1 MRMRVLLATG
11 ALAIVPALA
20 GAQRPPA
27 TAAAHRGGGIELSAG
42 GSLFTVDRALN
53 AYLSQPTVRIV
64 NRNPSRFMFGGE
76 VRATYNFSR
85 HLGLSLGSASGN
97 GNGSYVFTPFG
108 ALAYTLDL
116 NRRFSPFIEAGGGL
130 TRFSPYS
137 GVPFL
142 RAGDS
147 TRSAYGAFGGLGVR
161 SMLGRHFALRMAGR
175 MTYAKYSALPSA
187 AYNGTVTL
195 GLSYFLGGR
204 SPRDT
209 DGDGVPDRRDACADT
224 PVGATVDAQGCAL
237 DSDTDAV
244 YDGLDQCPGTPAG
257 ATVDAQ
263 GCALDSDTDGVFD
276 GLDRCPDTPAGVT
289 VDANGCPID
298 SDGDGVPDH
307 RDRCANTP
315 AGTPVDANGCPRDT
329 DNDGVTDNLDRCADT
344 PANARPVDA
353 GGCPLDSDRDGVA
366 DYLDR
371 CANTAAGTQVGAN
384 GCPVRRDADGDG
396 VLDSSDRCP
405 NTPAG
410 SRVDANGCPPAEPT
424 GLPALPDVGQSLV
437 LSAVQF
443 SAAGSRLTGASQTV
457 LDGIAAAI
465 IATPNS
471 RWEVA
476 GHTSSTGTRAGNL
489 QLSQARARAV
499 ARYLISRGV
508 GTGVLTAVGYGSA
521 NPVAPNTTAVGRAQN
536 RRVEIKRLQ

>member
-1 MRMRVLLATG
+1 MRMRVLFAAG

-20 GAQRPPA
+20 GAQEPPA
-27 TAAAHRGGGIELSAG
+27 TAAAHREGGIELTVGAG
-42 GSLFTVDRALN
+42 LFTVDQTLN
-53 AYLSQPTVRIV
+53 TFLSQSTVRIA
-64 NRNPSRFMFGGE
+64 NPDPNWFMFGAE
-76 VRATYNFSR
+76 VRAAYNFSR
-85 HLGLSLGSASGN
+85 HLGLSLGTGI
-97 GNGSYVFTPFG
+97 GNGSGTLLIAPFG
-108 ALAYTLDL
+108 ALTYTFDL
-116 NRRFSPFIEAGGGL
+116 NRKFSPFIEVGGGV
-130 TRFSPYS
+130 TRFSAYA
-137 GVPFL
+137 FAL
-142 RAGDS
+142 AGAPDHRVTS
-147 TRSAYGAFGGLGVR
+147 KYNAFGGLGVR
-161 SMLGRHFALRMAGR
+161 SMLGEHLALRVAGR
-175 MTYAKYSALPSA
+175 MGYEKFEENGGMNVL
-187 AYNGTVTL
+187 NGTAVV
-195 GLSYFLGGR
+195 GLSLFLGGGP
-204 SPRDT
+204 PRDT
-209 DGDGVPDRRDACADT
+209 DADGVPDKRDRCAST
-224 PVGATVDAQGCAL
+224 PRGATVDLPGCP
-237 DSDTDAV
+237 SDTDR
-244 YDGLDQCPGTPAG
+244 
-257 ATVDAQ
+257 
-263 GCALDSDTDGVFD
+263 DGVLN
-276 GLDRCPDTPAGVT
+276 GLDRCPDTPA
-289 VDANGCPID
+289 N
-298 SDGDGVPDH
+298 
-307 RDRCANTP
+307 
-315 AGTPVDANGCPRDT
+315 TPVDADGCTRDT
-329 DNDGVTDNLDRCADT
+329 DTDGVADNLDRCANT

-353 GGCPLDSDRDGVA
+353 NGCPVDTDRDGVA

-371 CANTAAGTQVGAN
+371 CANTAAGTQVGAS
-384 GCPVRRDADGDG
+384 GCPVRRDTDGDG

-465 IATPNS
+465 VATPNS

-521 NPVAPNTTAVGRAQN
+521 NPVALNTTAVGRAQN